1 MVSGHY
7 ALFGVFFCFL
17 DTGGA
22 VGMWWM
28 LGNRASGAKL
38 VSLVK
43 GLEFPHLGI
52 GWLVLGKRMTYGDKK
67 SRSGIACDVPFRED
81 QWRWTGAKPIS
92 STRKGWF

>member
-1 MVSGHY
+1 
-7 ALFGVFFCFL
+7 
-17 DTGGA
+17 
-22 VGMWWM
+22 MWWM

-67 SRSGIACDVPFRED
+67 SRRGGIACDIPFLRRPLALD
-81 QWRWTGAKPIS
+81 WRKAYFKH
-92 STRKGWF
+92 